1 MKVKD
6 IQTSNGKKITVID
19 DAFPLQKKIF
29 FERFATNSKYTNKGE
44 DYESEFSAT
53 SGIKN
58 LISGF
63 TEEDFKNFKLVGN
76 CAYIDSF
83 LNGKVLSNF
92 KIHLLTFAN
101 VSVPHTDNSQYTFLL
116 YPNIHWDIRWGGE
129 TVFYSED
136 LTEIEYTSL
145 YVPGRVIIFDGS
157 IPHMGRAPT
166 VLATHPR
173 YTFAMN
179 VNEAMS

>member
-1 MKVKD
+1 MKVRD

-19 DAFPLQKKIF
+19 DAFSLQKKIF
-29 FERFATNSKYTNKGE
+29 FENFAINSKYTNSGE
-44 DYESEFSAT
+44 DYVTDFSLS
-53 SGIKN
+53 SGVRN
-58 LISGF
+58 LVSRF
-63 TEEDFKNFKLVGN
+63 TEEDFKNLGLIGN
-76 CAYIDSF
+76 CEYIDLF
-83 LNGKVLSNF
+83 LKDKVLSTY
-92 KIHLLTFAN
+92 KIHLLTLAN

-116 YPNIHWDIRWGGE
+116 YPNVHWDVRWGGE

-173 YTFAMN
+173 YTFAMS